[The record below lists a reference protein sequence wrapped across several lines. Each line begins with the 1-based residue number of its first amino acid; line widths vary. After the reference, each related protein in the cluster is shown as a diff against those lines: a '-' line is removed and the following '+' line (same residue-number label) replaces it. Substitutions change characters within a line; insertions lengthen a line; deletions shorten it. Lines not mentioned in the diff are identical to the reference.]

1 MGRSCKLTMRN
12 CGAARRNFLQAAS
25 TDFIAERDDE
35 GKEGDVQYGT
45 RRGAWGSRPD
55 ARNGGDSFVVE

>member
-1 MGRSCKLTMRN
+1 MRN
-12 CGAARRNFLQAAS
+12 CGAARRIFLQAAP

-35 GKEGDVQYGT
+35 GKEGDIQYGT

-55 ARNGGDSFVVE
+55 AHNGGDSFVVE